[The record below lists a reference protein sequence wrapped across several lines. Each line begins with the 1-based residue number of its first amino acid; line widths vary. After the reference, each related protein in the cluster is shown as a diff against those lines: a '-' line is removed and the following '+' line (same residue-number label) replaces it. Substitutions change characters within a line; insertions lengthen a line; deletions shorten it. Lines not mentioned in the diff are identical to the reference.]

1 MSDNTKENKRLAKN
15 TLFLYFRMFLTL
27 VVGLYTSRVVLN
39 VLGVVDYGIY
49 NVVGGIVTIFASLNG
64 AMASTSSRY
73 ITFYLGKGDNNRLR
87 EIFSTVAFVHIG
99 IATLVVILCETIG
112 VWFFY
117 NKMQIPPERVTVAFW
132 LLQFSFISAFMSM
145 INTPFTGLIIAHE
158 KMNIYAYISI
168 FDVLAKLAI
177 AFLIQITPI
186 DKLFTYGLLFLVVNI
201 VDFLIYRTYCVRS
214 YSESHLKFFFDKP
227 LFKELGNYFGWSIA
241 GNVALAF
248 NGQGIN
254 MVLNMFFG
262 PAVNAARGVAYQV
275 QNIINQFVSNFQVA
289 LNPQIVKT
297 YANQEL
303 HRMHTL
309 MYASSKYG
317 CLLLFFLSL
326 PVLVCAK
333 EILTL
338 WLGIVPAHTVN
349 FIRIILVT
357 CMISAMSN
365 PSIVAAGATGKI
377 RNYTIVVATLALMP
391 LPVSYV
397 ALHIIKIPEL
407 VFAILL
413 LFECLSLGAR
423 LVFMKKM
430 VSMSIIEY
438 ARSVF
443 LPIAKVVIT
452 SCWIPILLYHFLDIN
467 IITTILICMVSVVI
481 VGISIYVLGLNMNE
495 RAIVNNII
503 KKRLLRN
510 GNNM

>member
-275 QNIINQFVSNFQVA
+275 QNIINQF
-289 LNPQIVKT
+289 
-297 YANQEL
+297 
-303 HRMHTL
+303 R
-309 MYASSKYG
+309 
-317 CLLLFFLSL
+317 
-326 PVLVCAK
+326 
-333 EILTL
+333 
-338 WLGIVPAHTVN
+338 
-349 FIRIILVT
+349 
-357 CMISAMSN
+357 
-365 PSIVAAGATGKI
+365 
-377 RNYTIVVATLALMP
+377 
-391 LPVSYV
+391 
-397 ALHIIKIPEL
+397 
-407 VFAILL
+407 
-413 LFECLSLGAR
+413 
-423 LVFMKKM
+423 
-430 VSMSIIEY
+430 
-438 ARSVF
+438 
-443 LPIAKVVIT
+443 
-452 SCWIPILLYHFLDIN
+452 
-467 IITTILICMVSVVI
+467 
-481 VGISIYVLGLNMNE
+481 
-495 RAIVNNII
+495 
-503 KKRLLRN
+503 
-510 GNNM
+510 